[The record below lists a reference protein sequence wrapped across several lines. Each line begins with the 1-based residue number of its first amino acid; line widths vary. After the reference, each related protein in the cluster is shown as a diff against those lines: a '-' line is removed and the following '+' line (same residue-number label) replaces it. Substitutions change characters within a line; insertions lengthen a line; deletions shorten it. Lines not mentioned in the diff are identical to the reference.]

1 MQPRPRSALDRSKV
15 RRLRSHYEQQALG
28 AFAVTAL
35 VMAIICGAII
45 VSGWFA
51 GIMTDRYE
59 RFFWGGAVLAA
70 VSVFVLAVASMPFG
84 ANDLGAVRRIRVL
97 VTTGLGL
104 YFVAVVLCVGAMI
117 ADFYG

>member
-1 MQPRPRSALDRSKV
+1 MDAD
-15 RRLRSHYEQQALG
+15 LRSQRNHLERQALG

-51 GIMTDRYE
+51 GVMTDRYE
-59 RFFWGGAVLAA
+59 RFFWGGAILAA
-70 VSVFVLAVASMPFG
+70 ASVFVLAVASMPLG
-84 ANDLGAVRRIRVL
+84 ANDASAIRRVRAL
-97 VTTGLGL
+97 TTAGLGL
-104 YFVAVVLCVGAMI
+104 YLVAVVLCVGAMV

>member
-1 MQPRPRSALDRSKV
+1 MEPDLLDADLRQ
-15 RRLRSHYEQQALG
+15 RRSHLERQALG

-51 GIMTDRYE
+51 GVMTDRYE
-59 RFFWGGAVLAA
+59 RFFWGGAILAA

-84 ANDLGAVRRIRVL
+84 SNDLRAVGRIRAL
-97 VTTGLGL
+97 TTTGLGL
-104 YFVAVVLCVGAMI
+104 YVIAVVLCIGAMI

>member
-1 MQPRPRSALDRSKV
+1 
-15 RRLRSHYEQQALG
+15 
-28 AFAVTAL
+28 
-35 VMAIICGAII
+35 MAIICGAII

-51 GIMTDRYE
+51 GVMTDRYE

-84 ANDLGAVRRIRVL
+84 ADDRAAIRRVRALTTAGLVL
-97 VTTGLGL
+97 YL
-104 YFVAVVLCVGAMI
+104 VAVVLCIGAMI

>member
-1 MQPRPRSALDRSKV
+1 MDDTDT
-15 RRLRSHYEQQALG
+15 LRAQRNHLERQALG

-35 VMAIICGAII
+35 VMAIICGAVI

-51 GIMTDRYE
+51 GVMTDRYE

-70 VSVFVLAVASMPFG
+70 VSVFMLAVASMPFG
-84 ANDLGAVRRIRVL
+84 ANDRGAIRRIRVL
-97 VTTGLGL
+97 TTAGLGCYL
-104 YFVAVVLCVGAMI
+104 VAVVLCIGAMI

>member
-1 MQPRPRSALDRSKV
+1 MEEAEGLQQW
-15 RRLRSHYEQQALG
+15 RRHLERQALG
-28 AFAVTAL
+28 AFAVTAI

-51 GIMTDRYE
+51 GVMTDRYE

-70 VSVFVLAVASMPFG
+70 VSVFALAVASMPFG
-84 ANDLGAVRRIRVL
+84 SNDRSAIRRVRVL
-97 VTTGLGL
+97 TTAGLGCYL
-104 YFVAVVLCVGAMI
+104 VAVVLCIGAMI

>member
-1 MQPRPRSALDRSKV
+1 MDDTETLRG
-15 RRLRSHYEQQALG
+15 RRNHLERQALG
-28 AFAVTAL
+28 AFAVTAI

-51 GIMTDRYE
+51 GVMTDRYE

-70 VSVFVLAVASMPFG
+70 ASVFVLAVASMPFG
-84 ANDLGAVRRIRVL
+84 ANDRSAVRRIRVL
-97 VTTGLGL
+97 TTAGLGL
-104 YFVAVVLCVGAMI
+104 YLVAVVLCIGAMI